1 MTIMHQAV
9 DELGG
14 IPGAEGDRKPYAAM
28 GADMIVGPLWS
39 SSLRPYR
46 VLIVYLLSDGLGA
59 ALAAHGRY
67 FPALAVLMAGRIVA
81 MGCVAW
87 SGRKASTATRP
98 RGATVEHSL
107 GIAVYCATIAV
118 IFIANSSLPAAGFV
132 ARFPAMQSLR
142 SLVASNIDQA
152 VLFLTAQGDS
162 IFRVITQALLG
173 LLTSLEALLTM
184 TPWPVVFAV
193 AGLLAWR
200 RGGGKLVALTWA
212 ALGYLGLF
220 GYWADAIT
228 TSALVL
234 ASLCVCILIGIPT
247 GILIAKSSRAR
258 ALISPLLDL
267 MQTMPSFVYLLPAV
281 AFFSIGKP
289 PALIATVIFAVPP
302 LIRLTCL
309 GIEQVPVYV
318 KEAMLAHGATSFQT
332 MIKAE
337 LPLALPS
344 IRTGVNQTIMMCL
357 SMVVIA
363 ALIGGGGLGYN
374 VLFALQNVQYGEG
387 ILAGLGIVFCAI
399 LFDRLV
405 GGRESDRK

>member
-1 MTIMHQAV
+1 MKHQTVESESAAVALGKPAGATI
-9 DELGG
+9 GT
-14 IPGAEGDRKPYAAM
+14 
-28 GADMIVGPLWS
+28 DMLVGPLLAS
-39 SSLRPYR
+39 SPRPNSA
-46 VLIVYLLSDGLGA
+46 LAVYLLSDGLA
-59 ALAAHGRY
+59 AGLAAQGRY
-67 FPALAVLMAGRIVA
+67 FLALASLFVGRAAAIA
-81 MGCVAW
+81 WVAW
-87 SGRKASTATRP
+87 SGRRAYAQARQHGEVAH
-98 RGATVEHSL
+98 RLL
-107 GIAVYCATIAV
+107 GLMVYCIALAA
-118 IFIANSSLPAAGFV
+118 IFVANSGLPMADSISQ
-132 ARFPAMQSLR
+132 FPDIQSLR
-142 SLVASNIDQA
+142 GTVAQGIDQT
-152 VLFLTAQGDS
+152 VMFLTAQGDS
-162 IFRVITQALLG
+162 VFRIITRALLG
-173 LLTSLEALLTM
+173 LLTSLEALLTL
-184 TPWPVVFAV
+184 TPWPVMFAV
-193 AGLLAWR
+193 TGLLAWR
-200 RGGGKLVALTWA
+200 RGGIGLLALAWV

-220 GYWADAIT
+220 GYWNEAIA

-247 GILIAKSSRAR
+247 GILMAKNSVAR
-258 ALISPLLDL
+258 AVVAPLLDL

-318 KEAMLAHGATSFQT
+318 KEAMLAHGARPLQT
-332 MIKAE
+332 MLKAE

-344 IRTGVNQTIMMCL
+344 IRAGINQTIMMCL

-405 GGRESDRK
+405 GTREADQG

>member
-1 MTIMHQAV
+1 MKHQTVESEGATV
-9 DELGG
+9 A
-14 IPGAEGDRKPYAAM
+14 PGKPA
-28 GADMIVGPLWS
+28 GAPIGLDMLVGPLLAS
-39 SSLRPYR
+39 SPRPNSA
-46 VLIVYLLSDGLGA
+46 LAIYLLSDGLA
-59 ALAAHGRY
+59 AGLAAQGRY
-67 FPALAVLMAGRIVA
+67 FLALASLVVGRAAAIA
-81 MGCVAW
+81 WVAW
-87 SGRKASTATRP
+87 SGRRASAQERQ
-98 RGATVEHSL
+98 RGEVLHRLL
-107 GIAVYCATIAV
+107 GLAVYCIALAA
-118 IFIANSSLPAAGFV
+118 IFVANSALPVAASL
-132 ARFPAMQSLR
+132 ARFPSVQSLR
-142 SLVASNIDQA
+142 GTTAQGIDQA
-152 VLFLTAQGDS
+152 VMFLTAQGDS
-162 IFRVITQALLG
+162 VFRIITRTLLG

-193 AGLLAWR
+193 TGLLAWR
-200 RGGGKLVALTWA
+200 RGGIGLLALAWV

-220 GYWADAIT
+220 GYWSEAIA

-247 GILIAKSSRAR
+247 GILMAKNRLAR
-258 ALISPLLDL
+258 AVVSPLLDL

-318 KEAMLAHGATSFQT
+318 KEAMLAHGARPLQT
-332 MIKAE
+332 MLKAE

-344 IRTGVNQTIMMCL
+344 IRAGINQTIMMCL

-405 GGRESDRK
+405 GKRETDRG

>member
-1 MTIMHQAV
+1 MTQAIEAENAV
-9 DELGG
+9 RSSQRGAKAFVG
-14 IPGAEGDRKPYAAM
+14 I
-28 GADMIVGPLWS
+28 DMLVGPLWFAGM
-39 SSLRPYR
+39 RPNSA
-46 VLIVYLLSDGLGA
+46 LAIYLLSDGLA
-59 ALAAHGRY
+59 AGLAAQGRY
-67 FPALAVLMAGRIVA
+67 LPALASCLAGRLAAISWL
-81 MGCVAW
+81 AW
-87 SGRKASTATRP
+87 SGRRSAPVASP
-98 RGATVEHSL
+98 RGGVAHRMMGV
-107 GIAVYCATIAV
+107 AVYCIAIAA
-118 IFIANSSLPAAGFV
+118 IFAANTALPVAGPISQ
-132 ARFPAMQSLR
+132 FPAMRTLR
-142 SLVASNIDQA
+142 GVVAQGIDQT
-152 VLFLTAQGDS
+152 VMFLTAQGDGV
-162 IFRVITQALLG
+162 FRVITRALLG
-173 LLTSLEALLTM
+173 LLASLEMLLAM
-184 TPWPVVFAV
+184 TPWPAMFAV
-193 AGLLAWR
+193 TGLLAWR
-200 RGGGKLVALTWA
+200 RGGAGLLVLTWV

-220 GYWADAIT
+220 GYWNEAIA

-234 ASLCVCILIGIPT
+234 AALCVCILLGIPT
-247 GILIAKSSRAR
+247 GILMAKSRIVRA
-258 ALISPLLDL
+258 AVSPLLDL

-318 KEAMLAHGATSFQT
+318 KEAMMAHGARPLQT
-332 MIKAE
+332 LIKAE

-344 IRTGVNQTIMMCL
+344 IRTGINQTIMMCL

-405 GGRESDRK
+405 GKRDSDRG

>member
-1 MTIMHQAV
+1 MKYQIIESESPAV
-9 DELGG
+9 APARPVE
-14 IPGAEGDRKPYAAM
+14 GAIGL
-28 GADMIVGPLWS
+28 DMLIGPLLAS
-39 SSLRPYR
+39 GPRPNSA
-46 VLIVYLLSDGLGA
+46 LAIYLLSDGLA
-59 ALAAHGRY
+59 AGLAAQGRY
-67 FPALAVLMAGRIVA
+67 FLMLASLIAGRAAAIA
-81 MGCVAW
+81 WVAW
-87 SGRKASTATRP
+87 SGRRASAQARR
-98 RGATVEHSL
+98 RGPAARRL
-107 GIAVYCATIAV
+107 PGIAVYCVALATIFV
-118 IFIANSSLPAAGFV
+118 ANSALPAAASL
-132 ARFPAMQSLR
+132 ARFPDVRSLR
-142 SLVASNIDQA
+142 GATAQAIDQT
-152 VLFLTAQGDS
+152 VMFLTLQGDGV
-162 IFRVITQALLG
+162 FRIITRALLG

-184 TPWPVVFAV
+184 TPWPAMFAV

-200 RGGGKLVALTWA
+200 RGGLGLLALTWV

-220 GYWADAIT
+220 GYWSEAIA

-234 ASLCVCILIGIPT
+234 ASLCVCIVIGIPT
-247 GILIAKSSRAR
+247 GILMAKNRIAR
-258 ALISPLLDL
+258 AVISPLLDL

-318 KEAMLAHGATSFQT
+318 REAMLAHGARPLQT
-332 MIKAE
+332 MLKAE
-337 LPLALPS
+337 LPLALPA
-344 IRTGVNQTIMMCL
+344 IRAGINQTIMMCL

-405 GGRESDRK
+405 GKREADRG